1 LQIIINRK
9 MSKSTSKVGPSLAD
23 SPADAPKTA
32 NVFDY
37 NVSANAKI
45 PAPAKPN
52 PASPLAAG

>member
-1 LQIIINRK
+1 